1 MTKTRRKEVGPP
13 ANAPRKTPAGV
24 GRKNSED
31 DYDEFTLKLPT
42 SFVVLMV
49 CLFVAFCDG
58 SDGKDL
64 HDALIESISNGR

>member
-1 MTKTRRKEVGPP
+1 
-13 ANAPRKTPAGV
+13 
-24 GRKNSED
+24 
-31 DYDEFTLKLPT
+31 
-42 SFVVLMV
+42 VVLMV